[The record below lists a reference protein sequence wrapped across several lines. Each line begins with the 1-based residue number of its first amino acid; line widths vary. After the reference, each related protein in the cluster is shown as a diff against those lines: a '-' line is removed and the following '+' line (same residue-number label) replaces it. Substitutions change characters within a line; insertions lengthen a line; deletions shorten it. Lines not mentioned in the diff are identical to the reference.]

1 MWERWNDYGI
11 GLLLEGQQ
19 SGAAKGELR
28 QAAEAF
34 AQVEELKRFDGAL
47 NLARVYFAE
56 GRLDDAVEAL
66 HRASRYRS
74 PAPPAW
80 TLAWLTGLVNRQQG
94 RLDEAIENFR
104 SVLETRTDEMARRGF
119 DFSLDYEVINE
130 LGQTLFD
137 RAKQERGELSEARRS
152 ELLQDAAVEFEKTLR
167 IDSENVT
174 AHYNLALL
182 FARLGDEAKANTH
195 REYHLRYKPDDNAR
209 DRAIAIAR
217 KKYPAANHAA
227 ENVVIYPLHRQA
239 SEGH

>member
-1 MWERWNDYGI
+1 RNYEAGKPYRNVLPVTTLAADRVTFPVAGASEAPVSAESQIPLWERWNDYGI

-152 ELLQDAAVEFEKTLR
+152 ELLQDAAVQFEKTLR
-167 IDSENVT
+167 
-174 AHYNLALL
+174 
-182 FARLGDEAKANTH
+182 
-195 REYHLRYKPDDNAR
+195 
-209 DRAIAIAR
+209 
-217 KKYPAANHAA
+217 
-227 ENVVIYPLHRQA
+227 
-239 SEGH
+239 